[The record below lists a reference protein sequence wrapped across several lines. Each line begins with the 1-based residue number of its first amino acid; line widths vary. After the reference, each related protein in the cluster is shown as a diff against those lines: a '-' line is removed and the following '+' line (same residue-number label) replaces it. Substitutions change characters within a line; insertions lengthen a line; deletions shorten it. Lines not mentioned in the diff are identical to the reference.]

1 MRKIAV
7 FPGSFDP
14 ITLGHES
21 IILRGAPL
29 FDEIVVAIG
38 TNSNK
43 KYFFDLE
50 QRKNFIEETFANVS
64 NVRVSTYE
72 GLTVDYCESIDAT
85 YILRGLRNTI
95 DFEYEKSIAQMNR
108 SLKPNIETIFMFSD
122 PEHSAINSTIVR
134 DILRHGGNVDAYLP
148 QAIKL

>member
-1 MRKIAV
+1 MSKIAV
-7 FPGSFDP
+7 FAGSFDP

-21 IILRGAPL
+21 IILRAAPL

-38 TNSNK
+38 TNSSK

-50 QRKNFIEETFANVS
+50 QRKKFIEDTFANVP
-64 NVRVSTYE
+64 NIRVETYS
-72 GLTVDYCESIDAT
+72 GLTVDFCESIGAN
-85 YILRGLRNTI
+85 YILRGLRNTV
-95 DFEYEKSIAQMNR
+95 DFEFEKSIAQMNR
-108 SLKPNIETIFMFSD
+108 SMKPNIETIFMFTD